1 MLRNTRTQVRAVRT
15 NRTRRTTSRVVI
27 SAMRVHT
34 PHVFE
39 IVVSDNI
46 VRVVTVLRRVR
57 AQHVL
62 DFKSTST
69 SQILVDSRIRVQNKI
84 ATRQDVLTVSIS
96 RVVRAQT
103 RERAYLVL
111 DLQPII
117 TGPRTEV

>member
-1 MLRNTRTQVRAVRT
+1 
-15 NRTRRTTSRVVI
+15 
-27 SAMRVHT
+27 MRVHT

-84 ATRQDVLTVSIS
+84 VTRQDVLTVSIS
-96 RVVRAQT
+96 RVVRART
-103 RERAYLVL
+103 RERALLVL
-111 DLQPII
+111 DLQPIT